1 VTGSV
6 SLSDF
11 PQLKEEKIMVRFYDP
26 KDKTDLAR
34 VEKLLQAGAIEYFL
48 VPDTTGA
55 WPVEIRVAEEDLP
68 QAEALL
74 QQALS
79 EIKIGFA

>member
-1 VTGSV
+1 MV
-6 SLSDF
+6 S
-11 PQLKEEKIMVRFYDP
+11 FYDP
-26 KDKTDLAR
+26 KDKNDLAR
-34 VEKLLQAGAIEYFL
+34 VEKLLHKGAIEYFL
-48 VPDTTGA
+48 VPDTAGA

-79 EIKIGFA
+79 EIIIGSA

>member
-1 VTGSV
+1 
-6 SLSDF
+6 
-11 PQLKEEKIMVRFYDP
+11 MVRFYDP
-26 KDKTDLAR
+26 KDRNDLAQ
-34 VEKLLQAGAIEYFL
+34 VEKLLHDGAIEYFL
-48 VPDTTGA
+48 VPDTAGA

-79 EIKIGFA
+79 EIRIASA